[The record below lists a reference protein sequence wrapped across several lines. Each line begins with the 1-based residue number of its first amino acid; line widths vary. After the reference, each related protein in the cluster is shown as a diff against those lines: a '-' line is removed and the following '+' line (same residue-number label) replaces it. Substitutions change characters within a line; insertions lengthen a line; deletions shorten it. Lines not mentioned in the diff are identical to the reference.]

1 MEKDAKWN
9 RVVKSAGRI
18 SLTADFCRRFK
29 YCIATVRDVRE
40 VGWMLLAACSLL
52 GCSKSG
58 LDPSSSLYS
67 IQGTLNIAGEA
78 DPDSA
83 IVRIWAVPQDVHLQQ
98 ALNQYPAL
106 GFAPVSP
113 MLFNPL
119 THTPIRSGIP
129 ASNGAFRFDDLPA
142 GSYFL
147 DAELTGYDCPDPLFI
162 TLPGNENAGFLTLA
176 EVQSV
181 AGSVNSEVWET
192 GEVRRITGDV
202 LVPPGQT
209 LTIQSGVLILLAGD
223 YTFTVSGRILIDGI
237 PAQPVRFRLTSEH
250 HALGGDWGGLRLN
263 ETVSACE
270 VVGVQFQGASTAL
283 RVIGGVA
290 HVEECL
296 FEAPT
301 AFGVYFSAA
310 AGGWVNHSIVRDGN
324 QGLVADNSSPQM
336 EYNLLLRM
344 SGRAITV
351 KTNSQAT
358 LYGNAMYDCQTGIW
372 SDWNTAP
379 LIHYNLVSGGSRALE
394 AQDGFTALVEYNEFV
409 GQTVECIYLNIRNC
423 YPIIK
428 NNNFIEIPPTV
439 LRINGNNGQQSDT
452 VYAQYN
458 YWDGEDLSG
467 IPSLIIDG
475 QDVGSPGNPISPVV
489 FQPFRLTPVA
499 GTGP

>member
-1 MEKDAKWN
+1 MKKDIERDA
-9 RVVKSAGRI
+9 VVDPDGRI
-18 SLTADFCRRFK
+18 SF
-29 YCIATVRDVRE
+29 
-40 VGWMLLAACSLL
+40 AACFRGYLKDCNAIACRIFWILL
-52 GCSKSG
+52 VSCVFFGCGKTG
-58 LDPSSSLYS
+58 LDPSSSVYS
-67 IQGTLNIAGEA
+67 IQGTLTVAGEA

-83 IVRIWAVPQDVHLQQ
+83 VIRLWAVPTDVQLQQ
-98 ALNQYPAL
+98 ALLQYPAL

-119 THTPIRSGIP
+119 IQTLYRTVTPT
-129 ASNGAFRFDDLPA
+129 SNGAYRFDDLPA

-147 DAELTGYDCPDPLFI
+147 DAALAGYDCPDPLFI
-162 TLPGNENAGFLTLA
+162 TLPGNANAGLLTLA
-176 EVQSV
+176 KIQSV
-181 AGSVNSEVWET
+181 TGILNSGTWTT
-192 GEVRRITGDV
+192 GEVYQLTGDV

-223 YTFTVSGRILIDGI
+223 HTFTVSGRIIIDGI
-237 PAQPVRFRLTSEH
+237 PAHPVRFRLTPEH
-250 HALGGDWGGLRLN
+250 HAGGGDWGGLRLN
-263 ETVSACE
+263 ETVSGCE
-270 VVGVQFQGASTAL
+270 IIGVQFQGAATAL

-296 FEAPT
+296 FETPA
-301 AFGVYFSAA
+301 AFGVYFSASA
-310 AGGWVNHSIVRDGN
+310 YGWVKHSIVRDGD
-324 QGLVADNSSPQM
+324 QGFVADNSNPQF
-336 EYNLLLRM
+336 EYNLFLRM
-344 SGRAITV
+344 TGRAVTV

-358 LYGNAMYDCQTGIW
+358 VYSNAMYDCQTGIW

-394 AQDGFTALVEYNEFV
+394 AQDGFTSLVEYNDFV

-428 NNNFIEIPPTV
+428 NNNFIAVPQTV

-458 YWDGEDLSG
+458 YWDGKDLSG
-467 IPSLIIDG
+467 IPALIIDG